1 MPGDAA
7 PDNPVASTLAP
18 TSVPPIEPPGLTTA
32 EAARLLAEHGPNE
45 VLEQR
50 RHPVRALLAKFWG
63 LSAWMLEVI
72 MVVSA
77 LLGKY
82 EDLAIVGGLLVVNA
96 VVSFVQDRRAAGVVE
111 ALRRR
116 LQVNARVRRDGRWM
130 LLPARELVPGD
141 LVRVRTGDIVPA
153 DLTLSSGTVSVDQ
166 SALTGESAE
175 VDKAAGDIAPSGAAV
190 KRGEGVGVVAAT
202 GARTLFGRTTELV
215 QRATPKLHVDA
226 VVGRVVRWLFAI
238 TGVLIGVVAVLAA
251 VRGIPLLEVS
261 SLLLV
266 LLMSAVPVALPVM
279 FTFSMALGARELAR
293 HGVLVT
299 RLSAAEDA
307 ATMDV
312 LCVDKTGTITMN
324 QLTVRSVTPLGGG
337 GGNAT
342 EADVLT
348 AGAMASQEANQDPI
362 DLAFLAAARAGDA
375 AARASAAMP
384 VSFTPFDA
392 ATRRTEAVVLIDG
405 KRVRV
410 VKGAVRSVAEV
421 CGLDASAVADLEAR
435 VAESARH
442 GYRTLAVARGEGE
455 SKPVLLGLVA
465 MEDPPRPD
473 ARAMVAA
480 LRDLG
485 VSVKMLT
492 GDALAVG
499 QEIATRVGLGTIRR
513 ASEVRAEASAGG
525 GVADGDPLGGADGL
539 AEVYPEDKYAV
550 VRRLQSAGRVT
561 GMTGDGVNDAPA
573 LRQAEVGIA
582 VAGATDV
589 ARGAAS
595 VVLTDPGLA
604 NIVTL
609 VGQGRSIYQR
619 ILTWIVNKISRT
631 IFKSA
636 FVAVAFVVSGH
647 FVVSAFAMLLLT
659 FLTDFAKIALAT
671 DRVRWSRRP
680 ETWNIG
686 PLVWIAAGLGV
697 LMVVEA
703 LLLLWLCWKPWG
715 LGERTGDLHAFSFLT
730 LLFFG
735 VWSVVSAR
743 ERRWFWASR
752 PSAALAASLGGEL
765 ALGAAIGLLGFGS
778 LAPLEWWRVLAIL
791 GYAAACCLLVNDVV
805 KVLLMRRLAPG
816 AVGRAAGTME

>member
-1 MPGDAA
+1 MPGDTA
-7 PDNPVASTLAP
+7 PDNPVAPAPAPNATLA
-18 TSVPPIEPPGLTTA
+18 TEPHGLTTSG
-32 EAARLLAEHGPNE
+32 AARLLAEHGPNE

-116 LQVNARVRRDGRWM
+116 LQVNARVRRDGRWT
-130 LLPARELVPGD
+130 LLPARELVLGD

-175 VDKAAGDIAPSGAAV
+175 VDKAAGDLAPSGAAV
-190 KRGEGVGVVAAT
+190 RRGEGVGVVAAT

-226 VVGRVVRWLFAI
+226 VVGRVVRWLFVI

-251 VRGIPLLEVS
+251 VRAIPLLEVS

-324 QLTVRSVTPLGGG
+324 QLTVRSVTPLGSA
-337 GGNAT
+337 N
-342 EADVLT
+342 EADVLA
-348 AGAMASQEANQDPI
+348 AGAMASQESNQDPI

-375 AARASAAMP
+375 AARASAATP

-435 VAESARH
+435 VTESARH
-442 GYRTLAVARGEGE
+442 GHRTFAVARGEGE
-455 SKPVLLGLVA
+455 SAPLLLGLVA

-499 QEIATRVGLGTIRR
+499 QEIATRVGLGPIRR
-513 ASEVRAEASAGG
+513 ASEVRAESTSGAGDPASERA
-525 GVADGDPLGGADGL
+525 DPLGGADGL

-550 VRRLQSAGRVT
+550 VRRLQGAGRVA

-609 VGQGRSIYQR
+609 VGMGRSIYQR

-671 DRVRWSRRP
+671 DNVRWSRKP

-686 PLVWIAAGLGV
+686 PLVWVSAGLGV

-703 LLLLWLCWKPWG
+703 LVLLWLCWSPWG
-715 LGERTGDLHAFSFLT
+715 LGERPGDLHAFSFLT

-752 PSAALAASLGGEL
+752 PSAALAAALGGEL

-791 GYAAACCLLVNDVV
+791 GYAAACCLLVNDAV

-816 AVGRAAGTME
+816 AVGRAGGTME

>member
-1 MPGDAA
+1 MDEDPTPDIPRPSA
-7 PDNPVASTLAP
+7 PAP
-18 TSVPPIEPPGLTTA
+18 TSSPPTESAGLTTA

-63 LSAWMLEVI
+63 LSAWMLEII

-96 VVSFVQDRRAAGVVE
+96 VISFAQDRRAAGVVE
-111 ALRRR
+111 TLRRR
-116 LQVNARVRRDGRWM
+116 LQVSARARRDGTWT

-141 LVRVRTGDIVPA
+141 VVRVRTGDIVPA
-153 DLTLSSGTVSVDQ
+153 DVTLTSGTVSVDQ

-175 VDKAAGDIAPSGAAV
+175 VDKAAGETAPSGAAV
-190 KRGEGVGVVAAT
+190 RRGEGVGIVAQT
-202 GARTLFGRTTELV
+202 GTRTLFGRTTELV
-215 QRATPKLHVDA
+215 QKASPKLHVDA

-238 TGVLIGVVAVLAA
+238 TGVLIGAVAVLAA

-324 QLTVRSVTPLGGG
+324 QLTVRSVTPMGS
-337 GGNAT
+337 AT

-348 AGAMASQEANQDPI
+348 AGALASQEANQDPI
-362 DLAFLAAARAGDA
+362 DLAFLAAARAAGATMRAQA
-375 AARASAAMP
+375 ATVA
-384 VSFTPFDA
+384 SFTPFDA
-392 ATRRTEAVVLIDG
+392 ATRRTEALVLIDG
-405 KRVRV
+405 RRVRV

-421 CGLDASAVADLEAR
+421 CGLDVPTMAGLEAR

-442 GYRTLAVARGEGE
+442 GYRTLAVARAEGD

-473 ARAMVAA
+473 AGAMVAA

-485 VSVKMLT
+485 VSVRMLT

-513 ASEVRAEASAGG
+513 ALEVRAGASDGARAP
-525 GVADGDPLGGADGL
+525 ADDQADPLGGADGL
-539 AEVYPEDKYAV
+539 AEVYPEDKYTV
-550 VRRLQSAGRVT
+550 VRRLQGAGRVV

-604 NIVTL
+604 NIVAL

-636 FVAVAFVVSGH
+636 FVAVAFVATGH

-671 DRVRWSRRP
+671 DHVRWSRKP
-680 ETWNIG
+680 ETWNVG
-686 PLVWIAAGLGV
+686 PLVTVAVALGV
-697 LMVVEA
+697 LMVAEA
-703 LLLLWLCWKPWG
+703 LLLLWLCWGAWG
-715 LGERTGDLHAFSFLT
+715 LGERTGDLHTFSFLT

-743 ERRWFWASR
+743 ERLWFWASR
-752 PSAALAASLGGEL
+752 PSAALAAALACEL
-765 ALGAAIGLLGFGS
+765 AIGAAIGLVGFAS
-778 LAPLEWWRVLAIL
+778 LSPLEWWRVLAIL
-791 GYAAACCLLVNDVV
+791 AYAAACCLLVNDPL
-805 KVLLMRRLAPG
+805 KVLMMRRMASG
-816 AVGRAAGTME
+816 AAGRTGGAPE